1 MFTRKTEKRKPP
13 SRKWPH
19 RKPSH
24 FKGEIAVG
32 PAGANTYLMKIV
44 LPAAV
49 RFVVHRE
56 NRKVIDA
63 LGWASQPYCSL
74 GIMNNK

>member
-1 MFTRKTEKRKPP
+1 
-13 SRKWPH
+13 
-19 RKPSH
+19 
-24 FKGEIAVG
+24 
-32 PAGANTYLMKIV
+32 MKIV